1 MNARSNLGRPAS
13 VLLLA
18 VVLPAVVGA
27 QSGGAA
33 PAGQVTLLSMADAV
47 RLALERNQTM
57 RSQRLNVDE
66 AKADEITAGLKPNP
80 NFSFAASG
88 FPLLSPQQINGTF
101 LRNDI
106 VYSAGLGYTFERGG
120 KRDSRINLAR
130 DTTDVAAKTVLDD
143 ERQLR
148 FNTEQSFINV
158 LLAKST
164 LDLTRQDLVDFS
176 NVVEL
181 NRQRV
186 ANGDLAEGD
195 FLKISLQKL
204 QFEQDVSSA
213 EVGLVQARASL
224 RQLVGFESVADDFD
238 VAGELTHPKPALT
251 LDALKGD
258 ALASRPDLLAATSGV
273 TAARDAASLEISNR
287 ARDVTGSVGYAFS
300 GVDVAPFANSF
311 SGGVSFDLPIHD
323 RNQGNIAHTQIA
335 VRQASETEAATR
347 FGVLTDVT
355 NAYASFQTNDK
366 IADLYESGYLDQA
379 KQSLDISTFAYQR
392 GAASLLDF
400 LDAERTYRDTQLAYR
415 QALAALMTS
424 VRQINFV
431 VGRQVVQ

>member
-1 MNARSNLGRPAS
+1 L
-13 VLLLA
+13 
-18 VVLPAVVGA
+18 VLPAGVGA
-27 QSGGAA
+27 QGGGAA

-66 AKADEITAGLKPNP
+66 SKADEITAGLKPNP
-80 NFSFAASG
+80 NASFGASG
-88 FPLLSPQQINGTF
+88 FPLFSPQQINGVF
-101 LRNDI
+101 LRNDV
-106 VYSAGLGYTFERGG
+106 VYAAGLGYTFERGG
-120 KRDSRINLAR
+120 KRQSRISLAR
-130 DTTDVAAKTVLDD
+130 DNTDVAGKTVLDD

-164 LDLTRQDLVDFS
+164 LDLTRQDLADFS
-176 NVVEL
+176 NVVDL

-186 ANGDLAEGD
+186 VNGDLAEGD

-224 RQLVGFESVADDFD
+224 RQLVEFESVTDDFD

-251 LDALKGD
+251 LDDLKRD
-258 ALASRPDLLAATSGV
+258 ALVSRPDLQAAQAGMTV
-273 TAARDAASLEISNR
+273 ARDAASLEISNR
-287 ARDVTGSVGYAFS
+287 ARDVTGNVGYAFS

-311 SGGVSFDLPIHD
+311 SAGVSFDLPIHD

-355 NAYASFQTNDK
+355 NAFAAFQTNDR
-366 IADLYESGYLDQA
+366 IAALYESGYLDQA

-400 LDAERTYRDTQLAYR
+400 LDATRTYRDTQLAYR

-424 VRQINFV
+424 VRQLNLV